1 MNTTTDDRIAIL
13 LRMLGK
19 DVTDSVLEQLRP
31 ERVATMKASLAELDA
46 VPPSGTEMDDVLDEF
61 QRLLQAALEDEP
73 AGASGGKQARKQP
86 ESEPVEPFEST
97 GDPFTDLSL
106 LQSFQIAGALREES
120 ASTIAVVLGCLPA
133 ERAGDVIQELPQ
145 EIRKDVFLKINS
157 PTTVPQVLLAQ
168 IVRATVENGCHLDLE
183 STADPEQVADEKL
196 AQVLRSM
203 NRTNRQEMLEA
214 LDESD
219 EETAQRVRNLL
230 YVFTDLLVVTDR
242 SIQKLLGGVDTA
254 VLATA
259 LANAEQSLV
268 DKITSNLS
276 KRARATLLEEIEF
289 LESVSSEQQE
299 AAEKAICDVLST
311 LDQAGDLEMME

>member
-1 MNTTTDDRIAIL
+1 M
-13 LRMLGK
+13 
-19 DVTDSVLEQLRP
+19 
-31 ERVATMKASLAELDA
+31 
-46 VPPSGTEMDDVLDEF
+46 
-61 QRLLQAALEDEP
+61 
-73 AGASGGKQARKQP
+73 
-86 ESEPVEPFEST
+86 
-97 GDPFTDLSL
+97 
-106 LQSFQIAGALREES
+106 
-120 ASTIAVVLGCLPA
+120 GCLPA
-133 ERAGDVIQELPQ
+133 ERAGDVIQQLPQ

-157 PTTVPQVLLAQ
+157 PTTVPQTLLAQ

-203 NRTNRQEMLEA
+203 NRTNRQDMLQA
-214 LDESD
+214 LDEAD
-219 EETAQRVRNLL
+219 EETAVRVRNLL

-242 SIQKLLGGVDTA
+242 SIQKLLVGVDTS